1 MKKFKTIIMLLLI
14 IAVLIFAIQNVA
26 AVEIQF
32 LLWSF
37 SIPRALMILLLLGTG
52 FVIGL
57 LVASLLRFR
66 QSAKR

>member
-1 MKKFKTIIMLLLI
+1 MKSLKSITTLILI

-37 SIPRALMILLLLGTG
+37 SIPRALMIVSLIGIG
-52 FVIGL
+52 FVIGM
-57 LVASLLRFR
+57 LVFSLMFMRR
-66 QSAKR
+66 KH

>member
-14 IAVLIFAIQNVA
+14 IAVLIFTIQNVA

-32 LLWSF
+32 LFWGF
-37 SIPRALMILLLLGTG
+37 SIPRALMILVLLGTG
-52 FVIGL
+52 FVVGL

-66 QSAKR
+66 QAGKR